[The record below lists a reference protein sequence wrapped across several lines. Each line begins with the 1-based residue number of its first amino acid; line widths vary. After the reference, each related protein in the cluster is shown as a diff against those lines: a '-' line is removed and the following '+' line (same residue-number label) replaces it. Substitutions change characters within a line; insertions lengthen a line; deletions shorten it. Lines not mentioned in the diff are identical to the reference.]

1 MEMKK
6 SKSRLVIVIAIL
18 SIFCSLAVF
27 SSALQN
33 TPYHEDSAGIT
44 LKSESHFCGNVPGTG
59 QYKTISGKYITSA
72 WVQINADGEKVAYD
86 KSKTVNKSSSAVTY
100 ASTSCFNNPLK
111 SQSFPYGWNY

>member
-1 MEMKK
+1 MEIKK
-6 SKSRLVIVIAIL
+6 SKKKLVIAIMVM
-18 SIFCSLAVF
+18 SIVCLFTLF

-33 TPYHEDSAGIT
+33 TPYHEHSAGIN

-59 QYKTISGKYITSA
+59 EYKTIAGKYITSA

-86 KSKTVNKSSSAVTY
+86 KSKTVNKNSSAVTY
-100 ASTSCFNNPLK
+100 ATASCFNNPLK